1 MSDYRQPV
9 QDYILACEAILK
21 MGDLSEEEAEVVEDM
36 YGQIADKFIDAPE
49 SCRCSRD
56 SIRSR
61 FNPSVNGVILATR
74 NVSLH
79 LLLTLVL
86 IGRERRKGW

>member
-36 YGQIADKFIDAPE
+36 YGQIADKFIDALE
-49 SCRCSRD
+49 S
-56 SIRSR
+56 
-61 FNPSVNGVILATR
+61 
-74 NVSLH
+74 
-79 LLLTLVL
+79 
-86 IGRERRKGW
+86 